1 MSYHR
6 QTRGN
11 RALPSVSTLLLS
23 ILFFISKPSNA
34 QSSSPVFACDV
45 ITNPSL
51 AGYGFCNTG
60 LKAEARVTD
69 LVGRLTLVEKIGF
82 LVSKAT
88 GVSRLGIP
96 DYNWWSEALHGVSD
110 VGGGS
115 SFTGL
120 VPGATSFPQVILTA
134 ASFNVSLFQAI
145 GKVVSTEAR
154 AMYNVGAAGLTFWS
168 PNVNIFR
175 DPRWGRG
182 QETPGEDPTLVSK
195 YAVAYVKGL
204 QGTDGG
210 DPNRLKV
217 AACCKHY
224 TAYDVDNWKDVNRYT
239 FNSVVNQQDMDD
251 TFQPPFRSC
260 VVDGNVA
267 SVMCSYNQVNGK
279 PTCADPDLLSG
290 VIRGQWKL
298 NGYIVSDCDSVE
310 VIYASQHYTKTP
322 EEAVA
327 KSMLAG
333 LDLNCDH
340 FTGQHAMGA
349 VDAGLVN
356 ESDVDTAISNNFAT
370 LMRLGFFDGDPKKQ
384 PYGNLGPQDVC
395 TAENQELA
403 REAARQGIVLLKN
416 SDGSLPFSSFA
427 IKTVAVIGPN
437 ANVTDTMIGNYHG
450 VPCKYTT
457 PLQGLVET
465 VSATYQKGCP
475 NVACTEA
482 DIDSAASLAGSADAV
497 VLVMGTD
504 LSIEREDHDRLDL
517 LLPGKQQQLVTEV
530 AKAAKG
536 PVVLVIMS
544 GGGLDVT
551 FAKNDKKITSIMW
564 VGFPG
569 QAGGLAIADVIFGR
583 HNPSG
588 RLPMTWYP
596 QSYVENLPMSN
607 MNMRPDNSAGYPG
620 RSYRFYTGETV
631 YSFGDG
637 ISYTQFHHR
646 LIRAPG
652 FVSLRLDASHPCRSS
667 KCLSVDATGTYC
679 GKTVEVQLKVRNAG
693 IREGSHTVFLFMT
706 PPAVHRSPVK
716 HLVTFEKVLLGRTEK
731 AVVRFEL
738 DVCKDL
744 SVVDETGKRKIALG
758 EHVLHV
764 GSLKYSLYITI

>member
-1 MSYHR
+1 MSYPQ

-11 RALPSVSTLLLS
+11 RAPSSVSTLLLS

-34 QSSSPVFACDV
+34 PSSSPEFACDV
-45 ITNPSL
+45 TRNPSL

-69 LVGRLTLVEKIGF
+69 LVGKLTLEEKIGF
-82 LVSKAT
+82 LIIT
-88 GVSRLGIP
+88 GCRR
-96 DYNWWSEALHGVSD
+96 HFTVSD

-115 SFTGL
+115 NFTGP

-134 ASFNVSLFQAI
+134 ASLNVSLFQAI

-210 DPNRLKV
+210 DPNLLKV

-224 TAYDVDNWKDVNRYT
+224 TAYDVDNWKGVHRYT

-279 PTCADPDLLSG
+279 PTCADPDLLS
-290 VIRGQWKL
+290 
-298 NGYIVSDCDSVE
+298 VE
-310 VIYASQHYTKTP
+310 VIYANQHYTKTP

-340 FTGQHAMGA
+340 FTGQHVMGA
-349 VDAGLVN
+349 VKAGL
-356 ESDVDTAISNNFAT
+356 
-370 LMRLGFFDGDPKKQ
+370 
-384 PYGNLGPQDVC
+384 DVC
-395 TAENQELA
+395 TAEKQELA

-416 SDGSLPFSSFA
+416 S
-427 IKTVAVIGPN
+427 N
-437 ANVTDTMIGNYHG
+437 G

-465 VSATYQKGCP
+465 VSATYQRGCP

-482 DIDSAASLAGSADAV
+482 DIDSATSLAASADAV

-551 FAKNDKKITSIMW
+551 FAKNDKITSIMW

-588 RLPMTWYP
+588 KLPMTWYP
-596 QSYVENLPMSN
+596 QSYVEKLPMSN
-607 MNMRPDNSAGYPG
+607 MNMRPDNSTGYPG
-620 RSYRFYTGETV
+620 RTYRFYTGETV
-631 YSFGDG
+631 YAFGDG
-637 ISYTQFHHR
+637 ISYTQFNHR
-646 LIRAPG
+646 HIKAPRL
-652 FVSLRLDASHPCRSS
+652 VSLSLDASHPCRSS
-667 KCLSVDATGTYC
+667 KCQSLDAVGPYC
-679 GKTVEVQLKVRNAG
+679 GKAFEVQLRVRNAG
-693 IREGSHTVFLFMT
+693 NREGSHTVFMFLS

-716 HLVTFEKVLLGRTEK
+716 HLLAFEKVRLGMKEK
-731 AVVRFEL
+731 TVVRFEV

-744 SVVDETGKRKIALG
+744 SVVDETGKRKISLG
-758 EHVLHV
+758 KHVLHV

>member
-1 MSYHR
+1 
-6 QTRGN
+6 
-11 RALPSVSTLLLS
+11 
-23 ILFFISKPSNA
+23 
-34 QSSSPVFACDV
+34 
-45 ITNPSL
+45 
-51 AGYGFCNTG
+51 
-60 LKAEARVTD
+60 
-69 LVGRLTLVEKIGF
+69 
-82 LVSKAT
+82 
-88 GVSRLGIP
+88 
-96 DYNWWSEALHGVSD
+96 
-110 VGGGS
+110 
-115 SFTGL
+115 
-120 VPGATSFPQVILTA
+120 
-134 ASFNVSLFQAI
+134 
-145 GKVVSTEAR
+145 
-154 AMYNVGAAGLTFWS
+154 MYNVGAAGLTFWS

-182 QETPGEDPTLVSK
+182 QETPGEDPTLASK

-224 TAYDVDNWKDVNRYT
+224 TAYDVDNWKGIHRYT

-251 TFQPPFRSC
+251 TFQPPFKSC

-310 VIYASQHYTKTP
+310 VMYASQHYTKTP

-340 FTGQHAMGA
+340 FTGQHALGA
-349 VDAGLVN
+349 VKAGLVN
-356 ESDVDTAISNNFAT
+356 ETDVDTAISNNFAT
-370 LMRLGFFDGDPKKQ
+370 LMRLGFFNGDPKKQ

-416 SDGSLPFSSFA
+416 SNGSLPFSPSA
-427 IKTVAVIGPN
+427 IKTLAVIGPN

-465 VSATYQKGCP
+465 VSATYQRGCS
-475 NVACTEA
+475 NVACTDA
-482 DIDSAASLAGSADAV
+482 DIDSATSLAASADAV

-504 LSIEREDHDRLDL
+504 LSIEREDHDRVDL
-517 LLPGKQQQLVTEV
+517 FLPGKQQQLVTEV
-530 AKAAKG
+530 AKVAKG

-551 FAKNDKKITSIMW
+551 FAKNDEKITSIMW

-588 RLPMTWYP
+588 NLPMTWYP

-607 MNMRPDNSAGYPG
+607 MNMRPDNSTGYPG
-620 RSYRFYTGETV
+620 RTYRFYSGETV
-631 YSFGDG
+631 YAFGDG
-637 ISYTQFHHR
+637 ISYTHFNHR
-646 LIRAPG
+646 LIKSPRL
-652 FVSLRLDASHPCRSS
+652 VSLGLDKSHPCRTS
-667 KCLSVDATGTYC
+667 KCQSVDAIGPHC
-679 GKTVEVQLKVRNAG
+679 GKAVEVQLRVRNAG
-693 IREGSHTVFLFMT
+693 NREGSHTVFLFTT

-716 HLVTFEKVLLGRTEK
+716 HLLAFEKVNLGKKEK
-731 AVVRFEL
+731 AVVRFTV
-738 DVCKDL
+738 DVCRDL

-758 EHVLHV
+758 VHVLHV
-764 GSLKYSLYITI
+764 GSLKYSLNVRI

>member
-1 MSYHR
+1 MSYLR
-6 QTRGN
+6 QIRGN
-11 RALPSVSTLLLS
+11 RALSSVPKLLLS

-34 QSSSPVFACDV
+34 QSSSPDFACDV
-45 ITNPSL
+45 TRNPSL

-60 LKAEARVTD
+60 LNVEARVTD
-69 LVGRLTLVEKIGF
+69 LVRRLTLEEKIGF
-82 LVSKAT
+82 LVRKAT

-115 SFTGL
+115 NFTGP
-120 VPGATSFPQVILTA
+120 VPSDTSFPQVILTA

-154 AMYNVGAAGLTFWS
+154 VMYNVGAAGLTFWS

-175 DPRWGRG
+175 DPKWGRG
-182 QETPGEDPTLVSK
+182 QETPGEDPTLTSK

-204 QGTDGG
+204 QG
-210 DPNRLKV
+210 V
-217 AACCKHY
+217 H
-224 TAYDVDNWKDVNRYT
+224 RYT

-251 TFQPPFRSC
+251 TFQPPFKSC

-290 VIRGQWKL
+290 VIRGQWRL

-310 VIYASQHYTKTP
+310 VMYASQHYTKTP

-327 KSMLAG
+327 KSMLA
-333 LDLNCDH
+333 
-340 FTGQHAMGA
+340 
-349 VDAGLVN
+349 
-356 ESDVDTAISNNFAT
+356 DVDTAISNNFAT
-370 LMRLGFFDGDPKKQ
+370 LMRLGFFNGDPKRQ
-384 PYGNLGPQDVC
+384 PYGNLGPQNVF
-395 TAENQELA
+395 TVENKELA

-416 SDGSLPFSSFA
+416 SYGSLPFSPSA
-427 IKTVAVIGPN
+427 IKTLAVIGPN

-450 VPCKYTT
+450 VPGKYTT

-465 VSATYQKGCP
+465 VSATYQMGCL
-475 NVACTEA
+475 NVACTKS
-482 DIDSAASLAGSADAV
+482 DIDSATSLAASADAV

-504 LSIEREDHDRLDL
+504 LSIEREDQDRVDL
-517 LLPGKQQQLVTEV
+517 FLPGKQQQLVTEV
-530 AKAAKG
+530 A
-536 PVVLVIMS
+536 
-544 GGGLDVT
+544 
-551 FAKNDKKITSIMW
+551 KITSIMW

-588 RLPMTWYP
+588 NLPMTWYP

-607 MNMRPDNSAGYPG
+607 MNMRADNLTGYQG
-620 RSYRFYTGETV
+620 RTYRFYTGETV
-631 YSFGDG
+631 YAFGDG
-637 ISYTQFHHR
+637 ISYTHFNHQLIKTPR
-646 LIRAPG
+646 L
-652 FVSLRLDASHPCRSS
+652 VSLSLDKNHPCRSS
-667 KCLSVDATGTYC
+667 KCQSVDAIGPYC
-679 GKTVEVQLKVRNAG
+679 GKAVEVQLR
-693 IREGSHTVFLFMT
+693 
-706 PPAVHRSPVK
+706 
-716 HLVTFEKVLLGRTEK
+716 
-731 AVVRFEL
+731 
-738 DVCKDL
+738 DL
-744 SVVDETGKRKIALG
+744 SVVDETEKRMIALG

-764 GSLKYSLYITI
+764 GTLKYSLNVRI

>member
-310 VIYASQHYTKTP
+310 VIYASQHYT
-322 EEAVA
+322 
-327 KSMLAG
+327 
-333 LDLNCDH
+333 
-340 FTGQHAMGA
+340 
-349 VDAGLVN
+349 
-356 ESDVDTAISNNFAT
+356 
-370 LMRLGFFDGDPKKQ
+370 
-384 PYGNLGPQDVC
+384 
-395 TAENQELA
+395 
-403 REAARQGIVLLKN
+403 
-416 SDGSLPFSSFA
+416 
-427 IKTVAVIGPN
+427 
-437 ANVTDTMIGNYHG
+437 
-450 VPCKYTT
+450 
-457 PLQGLVET
+457 
-465 VSATYQKGCP
+465 
-475 NVACTEA
+475 
-482 DIDSAASLAGSADAV
+482 
-497 VLVMGTD
+497 
-504 LSIEREDHDRLDL
+504 
-517 LLPGKQQQLVTEV
+517 
-530 AKAAKG
+530 
-536 PVVLVIMS
+536 
-544 GGGLDVT
+544 
-551 FAKNDKKITSIMW
+551 
-564 VGFPG
+564 
-569 QAGGLAIADVIFGR
+569 
-583 HNPSG
+583 
-588 RLPMTWYP
+588 
-596 QSYVENLPMSN
+596 
-607 MNMRPDNSAGYPG
+607 
-620 RSYRFYTGETV
+620 
-631 YSFGDG
+631 
-637 ISYTQFHHR
+637 
-646 LIRAPG
+646 
-652 FVSLRLDASHPCRSS
+652 
-667 KCLSVDATGTYC
+667 
-679 GKTVEVQLKVRNAG
+679 
-693 IREGSHTVFLFMT
+693 
-706 PPAVHRSPVK
+706 
-716 HLVTFEKVLLGRTEK
+716 
-731 AVVRFEL
+731 
-738 DVCKDL
+738 
-744 SVVDETGKRKIALG
+744 
-758 EHVLHV
+758 
-764 GSLKYSLYITI
+764 